1 MVKLSRLAAVTC
13 LWVCLQTHSAFAC
26 RYNIHD
32 IGFVDFGTEP
42 YYLYGYV
49 SQGTPVAIT
58 SSFQRISSAALMES
72 NIKFEIINIGQQKNH
87 PAMKYLDIWRIKS
100 YPAAVLVSPKGQ
112 SLLVPVTKPDQPF
125 EQTLW
130 SALDDV
136 LSSPKREEIIQQVSK
151 TFGVVLLIKG
161 AVHEENE
168 RLQDVVSG
176 AIETISM
183 QMKTMPKFIAQPPVM
198 VVIKPESFSRE
209 KTLLWSLGLDVD
221 KVDKPHTAVLY
232 GRARLIG
239 PLLKGE
245 EITETR
251 LANILSVIGADCEC
265 GLDRRWVLGTALPAR
280 WDEKIQA
287 RVAKAL
293 GFDPGN
299 PMVKM
304 EISQILRRSLISS
317 GRTQD
322 LDNYPGASFGYR
334 EITVDFDSATED
346 RQSSA
351 ARVQNTAPLA
361 PAAAKRASGNTP
373 VADMYSPLRNTAFV
387 LIALFA
393 VVIIV
398 GITVLVRSKKHD

>member
-1 MVKLSRLAAVTC
+1 
-13 LWVCLQTHSAFAC
+13 
-26 RYNIHD
+26 
-32 IGFVDFGTEP
+32 
-42 YYLYGYV
+42 
-49 SQGTPVAIT
+49 
-58 SSFQRISSAALMES
+58 MES
-72 NIKFEIINIGQQKNH
+72 NIKFEIINIDQQKNH

-112 SLLVPVTKPDQPF
+112 SLLVAVTKPDQPF

-130 SALDDV
+130 SALDDA

-176 AIETISM
+176 AIETVSM

-209 KTLLWSLGLDVD
+209 KTLLWSLGLDAD

-265 GLDRRWVLGTALPAR
+265 GLDRRWILGTALPAR

-351 ARVQNTAPLA
+351 ARVQNTVPPV
-361 PAAAKRASGNTP
+361 PAAAKRASGDIP
-373 VADMYSPLRNTAFV
+373 VADMHSPLRNTAFV
-387 LIALFA
+387 VIALFA

-398 GITVLVRSKKHD
+398 GIAVLVRSKKHD